1 MMTYQGSREA
11 EVTLPEAFASNH
23 IVNTPVPCQ
32 PERSGQVGEM
42 MLRPAEVPNASVEGG
57 ESFPVTGGDLPPD
70 ELDFLARFRAL
81 GTVPRLAIR
90 RYLTADDDRLVVA
103 IYLQAFL
110 GVRPR

>member
-1 MMTYQGSREA
+1 MTYHSSREA
-11 EVTLPEAFASNH
+11 EVPLPEVFASNPP
-23 IVNTPVPCQ
+23 VNTPTPCQ
-32 PERSGQVGEM
+32 PERSGQVGESV
-42 MLRPAEVPNASVEGG
+42 LRLSEVSEPLLEGDL
-57 ESFPVTGGDLPPD
+57 SFAVAGGDLPTE

-90 RYLTADDDRLVVA
+90 RYLTAGDDRLVVA